1 MRLREQGVRLATC
14 MPAGTLMRTLK
25 ARNTPISASVL
36 TPRFQEWNNR
46 GINSRAFSSVIVLTN
61 PPMACDAGIFL
72 ALGFRGGRMWVTAK
86 PLHISRQAPEFAS
99 CGSREKLATSNS
111 PRAEQLPHLQILHD
125 YVPVASGD
133 AGVEVVGGIR
143 RALCTESSR

>member
-1 MRLREQGVRLATC
+1 MRLREEGVRLATC
-14 MPAGTLMRTLK
+14 MPADTLMRTLK
-25 ARNTPISASVL
+25 AHNVPIPASFL
-36 TPRFQEWNNR
+36 TPRFREWNTR
-46 GINSRAFSSVIVLTN
+46 GINSRAFSSVMVLTN
-61 PPMACDAGIFL
+61 PPMACDAGISL
-72 ALGFRGGRMWVTAK
+72 ALGFRGGRMLVTAK

-111 PRAEQLPHLQILHD
+111 PPEQLPHLQILHD

-133 AGVEVVGGIR
+133 AGVEAVGGIR